1 MHRGTWEY
9 AVQQLQ
15 KELKTATSKQIALG
29 KSVGLVIDASTPRGV
44 AAAMLRAALA
54 EDLELTDIWPLSD
67 RHKARLKDLRKLTNL
82 KIDPKSDNEAAAWV
96 AYLWLI
102 RRQQLLGKLKPA
114 SGDIV
119 LAHEGFKAEVSSV
132 NADGRVL
139 LKGGNGFGI
148 WPDLIKS
155 IVVRKGDTSQKA
167 VRAPNRSCEHGS

>member
-1 MHRGTWEY
+1 M
-9 AVQQLQ
+9 
-15 KELKTATSKQIALG
+15 
-29 KSVGLVIDASTPRGV
+29 
-44 AAAMLRAALA
+44 
-54 EDLELTDIWPLSD
+54 
-67 RHKARLKDLRKLTNL
+67 
-82 KIDPKSDNEAAAWV
+82 

-167 VRAPNRSCEHGS
+167 VRARIEAANTAASPCLGSVDVTPWRTRLDFPDCHYITVSSPSGGVGGFKSVNFNAFRTRARPGSLH